1 MFQNNILA
9 ACLFLITTFV
19 WNSHASPLK
28 MEAAS
33 WIVLDES
40 GIIIAGHEVNKKH
53 APASLT
59 KLMTSYLV
67 MESIKKNNLK
77 WDDSISVT
85 SKALGY
91 IAKDETQMYLLP
103 GTKVKVRD
111 LMGGLIV
118 ASANDAA
125 KVLADNSGGDF
136 VTRMNLKARQLGMKN
151 SHFATSTGVTTA
163 GQHTTALDI
172 AKLGLMLSENFPEYF
187 SFSSQK
193 YFTYKSFKKQNTN
206 PLLGR
211 DQSIDG
217 MKTGYTKEAG
227 WNIIVSAKRR
237 IGTEKSSKRIFVVV
251 LGASSQAK
259 RAQYARELIELG
271 FDSIKKKTQLAQ
283 NI

>member
-1 MFQNNILA
+1 MFQNNILTVFSI
-9 ACLFLITTFV
+9 LFTFLA
-19 WNSHASPLK
+19 WNSHASPQK

-33 WIVLDES
+33 WIVLDDS
-40 GIIIAGHEVNKKH
+40 GLIITGHEVNKKH

-77 WDDSISVT
+77 WDDSIPVT
-85 SKALGY
+85 SKVLGR
-91 IAKDETQMYLLP
+91 IAKDETQMYLLA

-125 KVLADNSGGDF
+125 KVLADRIGSDF
-136 VTRMNLKARQLGMKN
+136 VSQMNLKARQLGMKN
-151 SHFATSTGVTTA
+151 SHFATPTGITTD

-172 AKLGLMLSENFPEYF
+172 ARLGLMLSENFPEYF
-187 SFSSQK
+187 SFSSKK

-211 DQSIDG
+211 DKSIDG

-237 IGTEKSSKRIFVVV
+237 IGTEKASRRIFVVV

-271 FDSIKKKTQLAQ
+271 FDSINKKTQLAQ